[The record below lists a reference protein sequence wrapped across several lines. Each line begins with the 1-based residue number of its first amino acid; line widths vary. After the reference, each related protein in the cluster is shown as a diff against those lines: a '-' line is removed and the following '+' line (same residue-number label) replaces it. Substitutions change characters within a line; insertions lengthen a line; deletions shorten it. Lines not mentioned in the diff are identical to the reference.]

1 MKIQFDNFIR
11 ILRLFGTLAF
21 CTVFMYWSTNAI
33 SKYIDRPISST
44 VSYQFG
50 DDEHGNI
57 DFPAITICLDTFKW
71 VVWTKM
77 LKNCSTNMIYTISD
91 ALKYCTNDNTQSQ
104 TTTTTMCDGLFGCIF
119 NEEEDENY
127 PFKKIE
133 DFLNASKMFDITDIL
148 SGFYF
153 GQTDLKDKIWI
164 TKDSSIQRMN
174 TYINFSKNIG
184 NQQYISNEVFATLSN
199 QKNMLT
205 FQYYTMRNCC
215 PLI

>member
-50 DDEHGNI
+50 DDGHGNI

-164 TKDSSIQRMN
+164 TKDYLN
-174 TYINFSKNIG
+174 TEDEHLHFLRIICLYFS
-184 NQQYISNEVFATLSN
+184 
-199 QKNMLT
+199 
-205 FQYYTMRNCC
+205 
-215 PLI
+215 